1 MVNSRIKAAEENL
14 LHVYNRFPIALERG
28 EGMYVYDTEG
38 KEYLDFAAGIG
49 VTGLGYHNKQL
60 NDALKEQIDKICHI
74 SNLYYHENCGEA
86 AKELNRICGMDR
98 IFFTNSGSE
107 ANEGALKAARRYA
120 YTKQTGRY
128 EFIAMENSFHG
139 RSFGSVSVT
148 GHDSYREPFE
158 PVVPGVHF
166 AKFNDL
172 DSVKALVN
180 DKTCAVILEPLQ
192 GEGGIN
198 LASQE
203 FMEGIRKLCDENG
216 ILMICDEVQ
225 CGMGRTGHYFA
236 WQGFGVKPD
245 IITMAKAIGNGIPV
259 GAFAMTEEVAQYS
272 LKAGDHGA
280 TYGGNPLA
288 CTAVKTVIEI
298 FEQDHIID
306 HVNQVAPYLEQRL
319 EELVK
324 ELDCVVRRKG
334 TGLMQGLEFNIP
346 VAGINQRAIDE
357 GLLVIQA
364 QGNVIR
370 LLPPLILEEKH
381 VDEMIVRLKRAL
393 AE

>member
-1 MVNSRIKAAEENL
+1 MGNSKIKAAEENL
-14 LHVYNRFPIALERG
+14 LHVYNRFPIAIERG

-38 KEYLDFAAGIG
+38 KKYLDFAAGIG
-49 VTGLGYHNKQL
+49 VTGLGYHNQEL

-120 YTKQTGRY
+120 YTKQNGRY
-128 EFIAMENSFHG
+128 EYIAMENSFHG

-172 DSVKALVN
+172 DSVKALVS
-180 DKTCAVILEPLQ
+180 DKTCAIILEPLQ

-198 LASQE
+198 LASQD
-203 FMEGIRKLCDENG
+203 FMEGIRKICDEND

-225 CGMGRTGHYFA
+225 CGMGRTGNYFA

-259 GAFAMTEEVAQYS
+259 GAFAMTEEVARYS
-272 LKAGDHGA
+272 LRAGDHGA

-288 CTAVKTVIEI
+288 CTAVKKVIEI
-298 FEQDHIID
+298 FEHDHIVD

-324 ELDCVVRRKG
+324 ELDCAVRRKG
-334 TGLMQGLEFNIP
+334 TGLMQGVEFNIP
-346 VAGINQRAIDE
+346 VGEIIQKAIAE

-370 LLPPLILEEKH
+370 LLPPLIMEEKH
-381 VDEMIVRLKRAL
+381 VDEMIKRLKRAL
-393 AE
+393 AK